1 MKRPIVANF
10 HRNIFDVICIQQNIF
25 IDIGLDPD
33 DHWNLVP
40 EATLEQ
46 FAKQKRPSYC
56 TLSAC
61 VVDSE
66 LYCMSLNP
74 LAHNLWLI
82 H

>member
-1 MKRPIVANF
+1 MISGF
-10 HRNIFDVICIQQNIF
+10 LIFAFSKNIF
-25 IDIGLDPD
+25 IDISLDPD

-46 FAKQKRPSYC
+46 FAKQKRTSYC

-61 VVDSE
+61 VVGSE
-66 LYCMSLNP
+66 LYCISLNP